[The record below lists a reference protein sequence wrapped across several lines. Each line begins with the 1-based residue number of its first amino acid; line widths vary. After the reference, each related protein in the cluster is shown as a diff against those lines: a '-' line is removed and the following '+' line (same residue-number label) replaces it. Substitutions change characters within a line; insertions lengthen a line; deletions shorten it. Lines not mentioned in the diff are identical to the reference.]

1 MKAMIFAAGLGTRL
15 KPFTETMPKAL
26 VPVGGVPML
35 ELLLNHLKHNG
46 FSRIII
52 NVHHFAGQV
61 VDFLEQNHNFGL
73 DIAISHEEDLLLD
86 TGGGLKKAAWFFD
99 DQQPFLV
106 QNVDVIS
113 DLDYQEMLR
122 FHTQTQSL
130 ATLAVSERETSRYF
144 LFDDTMQLSGWE
156 NIKTGEIKIIRESLQ
171 NIKPLAF
178 SGIHMI
184 DPRIF
189 SLISN
194 TGKFSIVDTYLQLGN
209 QLKISG
215 FKHDARNWADMGK
228 PADLLK
234 AERILQ
240 ILKETNKNTSGR

>member
-1 MKAMIFAAGLGTRL
+1 MKVMIFAAGLGTRL
-15 KPFTETMPKAL
+15 KPYTETIPKAL

-52 NVHHFAGQV
+52 NVHHFADQV
-61 VDFLEQNHNFGL
+61 VDFLERNHNFGL
-73 DIAISHEEDLLLD
+73 NITISHEEDLLLD

-106 QNVDVIS
+106 QNVDVMS
-113 DLDYQEMLR
+113 DIDYQEMLR

-156 NIKTGEIKIIRESLQ
+156 NVKTGEVKTIRESLQ
-171 NIKPLAF
+171 NLKPFAF
-178 SGIHMI
+178 SGIHII

-189 SLISN
+189 GLMADA
-194 TGKFSIVDTYLQLGN
+194 GKFSIVDTYLQLGN
-209 QLKISG
+209 RQKISG
-215 FKHDARNWADMGK
+215 FKHDVSNWADMGK
-228 PADLLK
+228 PEDLRKAQHILEKLK
-234 AERILQ
+234 G
-240 ILKETNKNTSGR
+240 TNQNTP